1 MATLLSTSRITRIQ
15 ARIDAYELDLA
26 AMESSF
32 LTVSGRTLKEYRFD
46 SGEGMQRGEL
56 QDISALIKGIRFLE
70 ARIEHLYA
78 KLAGRGLTN
87 LVLRRL

>member
-1 MATLLSTSRITRIQ
+1 MATLLSSARITRITAQ
-15 ARIDAYELDLA
+15 IVSYEAMRDALDA
-26 AMESSF
+26 TI

-56 QDISALIKGIRFLE
+56 QEINPLMKQFVFLE
-70 ARIEHLYA
+70 SRIDHLNA

-87 LVLRRL
+87 LVLRRF